1 MWLNFVSTAFRKTLV
16 LIVMY
21 FISNITPGI
30 SNMKFLKFFWSSR
43 LALRNHS
50 GATQTTKFIS
60 TKSVRRI
67 FERGEGR
74 RFGKGDKNQMR
85 KMNTKKG
92 LLSDFRPFFYPDLGK
107 NQKKMSSL
115 KFSLFFCPNSKGGA
129 MAQFCLLF

>member
-1 MWLNFVSTAFRKTLV
+1 MWLNFASTAFRKTLV

-30 SNMKFLKFFWSSR
+30 SNMKFLKYFWSSR

-50 GATQTTKFIS
+50 GATQKTKFIS
-60 TKSVRRI
+60 TKGVRRI

-92 LLSDFRPFFYPDLGK
+92 LHSDFSSFFYPDLDK
-107 NQKKMSSL
+107 NQKKNVFTQIQSVFL
-115 KFSLFFCPNSKGGA
+115 P
-129 MAQFCLLF
+129 